1 MICVNELTEVK
12 GNYREILEQLTI
24 LLSPYAPHITEEIWE
39 KLGHEPGSLYEAA
52 YPDFN
57 PDYLIESDYEY
68 PVSFNGKMRF
78 KVTLPMVLTIE
89 EIQAAILS
97 KPETV
102 KWLEGKAPKKFI
114 IVPGKIVN
122 VVI

>member
-1 MICVNELTEVK
+1 
-12 GNYREILEQLTI
+12 
-24 LLSPYAPHITEEIWE
+24 
-39 KLGHEPGSLYEAA
+39 LYEAA
-52 YPDFN
+52 YPEFN

-78 KVTLPMVLTIE
+78 KVKLSMALTIE

-97 KPETV
+97 QVETV
-102 KWLEGKAPKKFI
+102 KWLEGQTPKKFI

>member
-1 MICVNELTEVK
+1 LTEVK

-39 KLGHEPGSLYEAA
+39 KLGHEPGSLYEAT
-52 YPDFN
+52 YPEFN
-57 PDYLIESDYEY
+57 PDYLIESEYEY

-78 KVTLPMVLTIE
+78 KVTLAMALTIE

-97 KPETV
+97 QPETV
-102 KWLEGKAPKKFI
+102 KWIEGKVPKKFI
-114 IVPGKIVN
+114 VVPGKIVN